1 MVFISSINYFWKIEP
16 LFIIQRKI
24 RKNKNISGPFI
35 SMSEPKALIYR
46 HLATDSPFL
55 VKERLYGS
63 DYILLGIYF
72 PLCNGYSL
80 TSFAE
85 GSLSTRQVENR
96 LFFRLSAIHMR
107 HLKQFFWRFCMQN
120 GMN

>member
-1 MVFISSINYFWKIEP
+1 
-16 LFIIQRKI
+16 
-24 RKNKNISGPFI
+24 
-35 SMSEPKALIYR
+35 MSEPKALIYR

-63 DYILLGIYF
+63 DCILFGIYF

-80 TSFAE
+80 TGFAE

-96 LFFRLSAIHMR
+96 LFTPFCDPYAA
-107 HLKQFFWRFCMQN
+107 LKTIFLEILHAKWN
-120 GMN
+120 ELINLKNVLY

>member
-1 MVFISSINYFWKIEP
+1 
-16 LFIIQRKI
+16 
-24 RKNKNISGPFI
+24 
-35 SMSEPKALIYR
+35 MSEPKALIYR

-96 LFFRLSAIHMR
+96 LFLRLSAIHMW